1 MFTLLILMGCVD
13 VMSKNMLPQRCVA
26 LEKGALVLSFYELLL
41 LMVSHVKESLGIEL
55 QVHYLLILVVFL
67 LLLVLTVELW
77 APEMF
82 QLWMME
88 TLLILIMGSWLIQA
102 GFILYRP
109 VSGYPWDDDDMND
122 LMFVTT
128 FFCWHVMLVYVNN
141 CIEGG
146 IILMDRELPPRFL
159 YSKEW
164 QHLTMFT
171 LLILMGCVD
180 VMSKNM
186 LPQRCVVLEKGALAL
201 SFYELLLLMV
211 SHAKGSSGIELQVH
225 SLLILVVLLLLLV
238 LTVELWAPEMFQLW
252 MMETL
257 LILIMGSWLIQAG
270 FILYRPVSGY
280 PWDDDDM
287 NDLMFV
293 TTFFCWHVMCDA
305 LCLFAIYGFS
315 YFWHRCYY
323 SSLKMMESKEAPY
336 HKSTPEP
343 LYRLLQEI
351 EQPEKE
357 DQAPLLAKSSPRDK
371 A

>member
-1 MFTLLILMGCVD
+1 MGKFHGHAYPGLFLFCNGLYQAIVIFSDSLQSLCPPKKKGRWSRLWKISYEGLLKI
-13 VMSKNMLPQRCVA
+13 VA
-26 LEKGALVLSFYELLL
+26 GS
-41 LMVSHVKESLGIEL
+41 
-55 QVHYLLILVVFL
+55 
-67 LLLVLTVELW
+67 LLV
-77 APEMF
+77 
-82 QLWMME
+82 
-88 TLLILIMGSWLIQA
+88 
-102 GFILYRP
+102 
-109 VSGYPWDDDDMND
+109 
-122 LMFVTT
+122 
-128 FFCWHVMLVYVNN
+128 VYVNN

-225 SLLILVVLLLLLV
+225 SLLILVVFLLLLV
-238 LTVELWAPEMFQLW
+238 LTAELWAPEMFQLW

-257 LILIMGSWLIQAG
+257 LILVLGSWLIQAG

-293 TTFFCWHVMCDA
+293 TTFFCWHVMFDA
-305 LCLFAIYGFS
+305 LCLFGIYGFS
-315 YFWHRCYY
+315 YFWHRCCYP
-323 SSLKMMESKEAPY
+323 SLKTMGSKEAPY

-357 DQAPLLAKSSPRDK
+357 DQAPLLAKSSPGDK

>member
-1 MFTLLILMGCVD
+1 MGTFIGHVCPGLLLVLYGLYQAIVVSRAVIFNDSLLYPLWSPKNKGRWARLWKISYEGLLKIVAGSLLVIYEISCTNGALKLMNRELPPRFLYPKEWQHLTMFTLLILNGCVD
-13 VMSKNMLPQRCVA
+13 VMSKNMLPQRCVV

-41 LMVSHVKESLGIEL
+41 LMVSHVKESSGIEL
-55 QVHYLLILVVFL
+55 QVHSLLILVVFL
-67 LLLVLTVELW
+67 LLLVLTAELW

-88 TLLILIMGSWLIQA
+88 TLLIL
-102 GFILYRP
+102 
-109 VSGYPWDDDDMND
+109 
-122 LMFVTT
+122 
-128 FFCWHVMLVYVNN
+128 
-141 CIEGG
+141 
-146 IILMDRELPPRFL
+146 
-159 YSKEW
+159 
-164 QHLTMFT
+164 
-171 LLILMGCVD
+171 
-180 VMSKNM
+180 
-186 LPQRCVVLEKGALAL
+186 VL
-201 SFYELLLLMV
+201 
-211 SHAKGSSGIELQVH
+211 
-225 SLLILVVLLLLLV
+225 
-238 LTVELWAPEMFQLW
+238 
-252 MMETL
+252 
-257 LILIMGSWLIQAG
+257 GSWLIQAG

-305 LCLFAIYGFS
+305 LCLFGIYGFS

-323 SSLKMMESKEAPY
+323 SSLKMMGSKEAPY

-351 EQPEKE
+351 EQPDKE